1 MIEKDR
7 MLLWECKYNLI
18 SDIAGDLWVSYIWS
32 TTQPGAADIQHH
44 WDCIFRNN
52 YKVQN
57 FECYA
62 IVPDGRRLENH
73 ILEVINF

>member
-7 MLLWECKYNLI
+7 MVLWECKYNLV
-18 SDIAGDLWVSYIWS
+18 SKIAGDRWVSYIWS
-32 TTQPGAADIQHH
+32 TTQPDAADMQHH

-52 YKVQN
+52 YKIQN
-57 FECYA
+57 FVTEQ
-62 IVPDGRRLENH
+62 IVPDGRNLENH